1 MRTFISACLL
11 AAFCSTSSIAQ
22 TLEPGTAGAPPA
34 PSTPP
39 AEQTPQPAQES
50 WFQPF
55 AIVVANAT
63 FNAKTLV
70 PGSVAYFAAP
80 DADLNTGQFNVS
92 GANTFFGADLKG
104 PKVGNYQVNA
114 KIDLNLRGST
124 PISNQNLF
132 EPLFGDVYLEFKSED
147 FRFLMGQTADVI
159 SPLSPTTLNFYPLS
173 YAPGSLGFFR
183 PMIRAET
190 YLPMRNDAQL
200 TVQAALASAIQT
212 FRIPNEAFA
221 RQSGWPDGQLR
232 VAYGVGQPND
242 MGSRPTEF
250 GVWSHFGRRDLTYT
264 DLTEHFRNTYSIGFD
279 GKAAIGST
287 TKVQGEFFFGQLLG
301 DYMGGVFQSFNP
313 NTGNSVAA
321 KGGWAEVEQKFG
333 EAYRVH
339 IGYGVDN
346 VDEQDVTVVTS
357 RRQNTALYANVFYDL
372 TPALSIAGEL
382 ALWRTQYFGDLSA
395 TPTRLEFSVIYKF
408 LGR

>member
-11 AAFCSTSSIAQ
+11 TALCSTSSIAQ
-22 TLEPGTAGAPPA
+22 TLDPATAGAPPA

-55 AIVVANAT
+55 AIVVANAN

-80 DADLNTGQFNVS
+80 DAELNTGQFNVS
-92 GANTFFGADLKG
+92 GGNTFFGVDLKG

-124 PISNQNLF
+124 PITNQNVF

-147 FRFLMGQTADVI
+147 FRFLMGQTVDVI
-159 SPLSPTTLNFYPLS
+159 SPLAPTTLNFYPLS

-190 YLPMRNDAQL
+190 YLPMGGDAQL

-212 FRIPNEAFA
+212 FRINNEAFA

-232 VAYGVGQPND
+232 VAYGVGHPDVQ
-242 MGSRPTEF
+242 GSRPTEF
-250 GVWSHFGRRDLTYT
+250 GVSSHFGRRDLTYT
-264 DLTEHFRNTYSIGFD
+264 DLTEHFRNTYSINFD
-279 GKAAIGST
+279 GKAQIGPN
-287 TKVQGEFFFGQLLG
+287 TKVQGELFFGQLLG
-301 DYMGGVFQSFNP
+301 DYMGAVFQSFNP

-333 EAYRVH
+333 EGYRVH

-346 VDEQDVTVVTS
+346 VDETDVTALTS
-357 RRQNTALYANVFYDL
+357 RKQNGALYANLFYDV
-372 TPALSIAGEL
+372 TPALSVAGEL
-382 ALWRTQYFGDLSA
+382 ALWRTQYFNDLTA

-408 LGR
+408 FGR